1 MTSYLIRHLYLASEK
16 YFTPVNDPKTYN
28 SGVSEVDGT
37 GRMKLIKFVERICMK
52 TLNELIS
59 DYTCHLQQGEIQ
71 LAYKGVLEF
80 IGKLRAD
87 FIKKY
92 PHYDISSIY
101 QGYMDMSYFS
111 LTTKPLKDKGLKI
124 AIVYLHERGHFEVW
138 LSARN
143 REISELYGSV
153 FRGKNY
159 DEITVFHDDNNQDAI
174 IEYTLTSSPNFD
186 EQVLLIDTI
195 EQEAELFIIAVSKL
209 LYV

>member
-1 MTSYLIRHLYLASEK
+1 
-16 YFTPVNDPKTYN
+16 
-28 SGVSEVDGT
+28 
-37 GRMKLIKFVERICMK
+37 MK

-59 DYTCHLQQGEIQ
+59 DYTYHLQQGEIQ
-71 LAYKGVLEF
+71 LAYKGILEF

-124 AIVYLHERGHFEVW
+124 AIVYLHEKGNFEVW

-143 REISELYGSV
+143 REISKLYDSA
-153 FRGKNY
+153 FWGKNF
-159 DEITVFHDDNNQDAI
+159 DKITVFHDDNNQDAI
-174 IEYTLTSSPNFD
+174 IECILTSSPNFE
-186 EQVLLIDTI
+186 EQVILADIIEQGIEAFITSISNLLIR
-195 EQEAELFIIAVSKL
+195 
-209 LYV
+209 